1 MSVHPVGAQSP
12 GGCWSIAGGA
22 TSWCCPP
29 PSLTLSSGGGD
40 CDPAWRVKV
49 GSRCTILLSYP
60 HRIQLSYSSLLLLSH
75 SLTIPQASH
84 CCSHPSPS
92 WREICH
98 QWQRAPP
105 YIALH
110 HPIHI
115 SHKVYFIKYVTLA
128 HVYFTMPSQA
138 WVGTHPSVNCSKLP
152 FAIP

>member
-12 GGCWSIAGGA
+12 GGCWAIAGGA

-49 GSRCTILLSYP
+49 GSGALFYSPTLIVSNFPTLILLSY
-60 HRIQLSYSSLLLLSH
+60 
-75 SLTIPQASH
+75 SLTIPQPSH

-115 SHKVYFIKYVTLA
+115 SHTVYFTKYITSA

-138 WVGTHPSVNCSKLP
+138 RVGTHPSVNCSKLP